1 MSDATGRIDSAV
13 QRLGEL
19 LEQSGRTV
27 GVAESLTGGLL
38 VQALARHEGSGE
50 WLAGGV
56 VAYRRSVKHDLL
68 AVSADKVV
76 SEQAAAEMA
85 TSVRERL
92 GCDVGVAVTGVAGP
106 DRQDGEQPGTVWMA
120 VDIGHEPV
128 TELIEIDSGSPEEIC
143 QRTVIEAIMLATR
156 ELGSAPAVDSS
167 SIDPHASDVDRG
179 RRSRRRRG
187 RFVRD
192 NALSLGCFSL
202 FAAFWFAQSVTGWRS
217 ALADAVQH
225 GADRFGYWHYVATAH
240 FAEAT
245 FENWESEFLQ
255 MGAFVLLTVF
265 LIQKGSSE
273 SKTGTR
279 RPTRR

>member
-1 MSDATGRIDSAV
+1 MGGLPVRVLGNDTLLRPGHGVRGQHSSRNSGDGDRVGRKRTGSVIDSTILGVQVMSDATGRVDGAV

-68 AVSADKVV
+68 AVSVDKVV

-106 DRQDGEQPGTVWMA
+106 DWQDGERPGTVWVA
-120 VDIGHEPV
+120 VDVGHEPV
-128 TELIEIDSGSPEEIC
+128 TELIRIHSGSPEEIC

-156 ELGSAPAVDSS
+156 ELGSAPGVDSS
-167 SIDPHASDVDRG
+167 SIDPHAPDVDRG
-179 RRSRRRRG
+179 RRGGRAGRG
-187 RFVRD
+187 
-192 NALSLGCFSL
+192 SC
-202 FAAFWFAQSVTGWRS
+202 T
-217 ALADAVQH
+217 
-225 GADRFGYWHYVATAH
+225 T
-240 FAEAT
+240 
-245 FENWESEFLQ
+245 
-255 MGAFVLLTVF
+255 
-265 LIQKGSSE
+265 
-273 SKTGTR
+273 TR
-279 RPTRR
+279 